1 MSYKGAVASAPR
13 ELVSFRMPTELNLI
27 PIRLDLEFDG
37 RKLKDAFTW
46 NADDPDYEIVP
57 FSKMMV
63 KDLNL
68 PAVFQPYIAQ
78 AIQTQLTEFRSFEGQ
93 EMSTEERVQTI
104 RLDLRV
110 NNTLI
115 HDQFLWDVNN
125 LKSDPEGFARGLC
138 KDLDIKDPE
147 VAPAIAVAIREQLY
161 EIAKQNLATGRETR
175 ISKKA
180 RRDKGAM
187 DFFQSSVQATTA
199 LNMMK
204 RPNSKKIS
212 VVRRRN
218 EWDLF
223 EPVVEILSEKEVEA
237 LYMREERNARLK
249 KRQEE
254 KDDAFMS
261 RYVRV

>member
-37 RKLKDAFTW
+37 RKLKDAFSW
-46 NADDPDYEIVP
+46 NADDPDYEIIP
-57 FSKMMV
+57 FSKRMV
-63 KDLNL
+63 KELNL

-187 DFFQSSVQATTA
+187 DFFQSRFATWNP
-199 LNMMK
+199 L
-204 RPNSKKIS
+204 
-212 VVRRRN
+212 VRRN

>member
-1 MSYKGAVASAPR
+1 MQHSFVVYCMTARCVIKCGGRYWKCWFEHTFLLSD
-13 ELVSFRMPTELNLI
+13 LV
-27 PIRLDLEFDG
+27 G
-37 RKLKDAFTW
+37 
-46 NADDPDYEIVP
+46 
-57 FSKMMV
+57 FS
-63 KDLNL
+63 
-68 PAVFQPYIAQ
+68 Q
-78 AIQTQLTEFRSFEGQ
+78 
-93 EMSTEERVQTI
+93 
-104 RLDLRV
+104 LDLRV

-212 VVRRRN
+212 VVR
-218 EWDLF
+218 
-223 EPVVEILSEKEVEA
+223 
-237 LYMREERNARLK
+237 
-249 KRQEE
+249 
-254 KDDAFMS
+254 
-261 RYVRV
+261 

>member
-1 MSYKGAVASAPR
+1 MKSQLNSEYMHNTR
-13 ELVSFRMPTELNLI
+13 FDLPTELNLI

-46 NADDPDYEIVP
+46 NADDPDYEIIP
-57 FSKMMV
+57 FSKRMV

-187 DFFQSSVQATTA
+187 DFFQSRFATWNPLVFDVT
-199 LNMMK
+199 MTTGTE
-204 RPNSKKIS
+204 
-212 VVRRRN
+212 RRN

>member
-46 NADDPDYEIVP
+46 NADDPDYEIIP
-57 FSKMMV
+57 FSKRMV

-187 DFFQSSVQATTA
+187 DFFQSRFATWNPLVFDVTTTTGTE
-199 LNMMK
+199 
-204 RPNSKKIS
+204 
-212 VVRRRN
+212 RRN

-254 KDDAFMS
+254 KDDAFVS

>member
-1 MSYKGAVASAPR
+1 MYSFHFLVFFCVLLKLLFCSGRFYISACTRNFHTSSVVYVYPSHFPF
-13 ELVSFRMPTELNLI
+13 LSLI
-27 PIRLDLEFDG
+27 IW
-37 RKLKDAFTW
+37 KC
-46 NADDPDYEIVP
+46 
-57 FSKMMV
+57 
-63 KDLNL
+63 
-68 PAVFQPYIAQ
+68 Q
-78 AIQTQLTEFRSFEGQ
+78 
-93 EMSTEERVQTI
+93 
-104 RLDLRV
+104 
-110 NNTLI
+110 
-115 HDQFLWDVNN
+115 
-125 LKSDPEGFARGLC
+125 
-138 KDLDIKDPE
+138 
-147 VAPAIAVAIREQLY
+147 
-161 EIAKQNLATGRETR
+161 IAKQNLATGRETR